1 MNAVIIDVDIVIIGG
16 GPTGLLCAVLARQ
29 LGLTVS
35 VIDEKPATLDFGRA
49 DGLNARTQQYLEIA
63 GTLKELRSKGIE
75 CDTSSTFADGGFKSR
90 QSNWW
95 TSLQHCHH
103 KCFLMVGQPEVEKVL
118 MSQLPSYR
126 ITKGFPM
133 VRRNEVAM
141 EIEEDDDGVTVI
153 SYAETET
160 GNLTFDKITTRAK
173 FAIGADGAHSLVRK
187 SLKIGFE
194 GTEPGMNWT
203 VIDTLLST
211 DFPVCK
217 EIISFQLHGESRVL
231 WVPRERNLARFYVRL
246 LEGQEITQANA
257 EATIRE
263 HMAPYQVDF
272 VHTEWFSNFEVRER
286 LASSFVSKQ
295 GKGRIALAGD
305 AAHVHSING
314 AQGLN
319 TGIADA
325 FGLVWR
331 LALACKST
339 KNAETLMTSYALER
353 RTIAQ
358 GAIGL
363 AAQLVRD
370 TRHGAERYVATIAKN
385 AGYITGMG
393 VSYTG
398 IESPLV
404 VESRIGIWRAGERCP
419 DISFGSP
426 NPSFE
431 ICNSATRKR
440 LYSTV
445 GYGRFILFLVGDQQI
460 QIPPY
465 GLGTGYALD
474 IIMLLRTGAFP
485 THTIDFDGIDFSAFF
500 WRVKFW
506 LTEVVGPDDSFAV
519 VVRPDMY
526 IGCVGECAT
535 CIKYLDSFS
544 Q

>member
-1 MNAVIIDVDIVIIGG
+1 M
-16 GPTGLLCAVLARQ
+16 
-29 LGLTVS
+29 S
-35 VIDEKPATLDFGRA
+35 
-49 DGLNARTQQYLEIA
+49 
-63 GTLKELRSKGIE
+63 KE
-75 CDTSSTFADGGFKSR
+75 
-90 QSNWW
+90 
-95 TSLQHCHH
+95 
-103 KCFLMVGQPEVEKVL
+103 
-118 MSQLPSYR
+118 
-126 ITKGFPM
+126 
-133 VRRNEVAM
+133 
-141 EIEEDDDGVTVI
+141 
-153 SYAETET
+153 
-160 GNLTFDKITTRAK
+160 
-173 FAIGADGAHSLVRK
+173 
-187 SLKIGFE
+187 
-194 GTEPGMNWT
+194 
-203 VIDTLLST
+203 
-211 DFPVCK
+211 
-217 EIISFQLHGESRVL
+217 
-231 WVPRERNLARFYVRL
+231 
-246 LEGQEITQANA
+246 
-257 EATIRE
+257 
-263 HMAPYQVDF
+263 
-272 VHTEWFSNFEVRER
+272 
-286 LASSFVSKQ
+286 

-331 LALACKST
+331 LALACKNT

-358 GAIGL
+358 GTIGL

-370 TRHGAERYVATIAKN
+370 TRHGAERYVATIEKN
-385 AGYITGMG
+385 AGYITGKSSQQHCRFQCDGKLINPILSLGMG

-419 DISFGSP
+419 DISLGSP

-431 ICNSATRKR
+431 VCNSAIQKR

-465 GLGTGYALD
+465 GLGTGYAFD